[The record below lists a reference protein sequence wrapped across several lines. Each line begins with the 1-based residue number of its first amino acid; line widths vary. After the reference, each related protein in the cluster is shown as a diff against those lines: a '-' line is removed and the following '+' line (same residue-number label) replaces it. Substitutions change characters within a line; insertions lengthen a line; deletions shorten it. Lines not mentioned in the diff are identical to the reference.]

1 VNKKLK
7 RIRLKNLNKK
17 RKFYLAKKRATVNAF
32 IKILN
37 TVFVK

>member
-1 VNKKLK
+1 MNRKQK

-17 RKFYLAKKRATVNAF
+17 RKFYLAKKRAKVNAF

-37 TVFVK
+37 TVLVK